1 MHADRLKPIFAPE
14 SIAVIGATDRPGSV
28 GRAVMENLIHGD
40 FTGGVYPV
48 NKRSRFIHS
57 IRTYPSI
64 LDIPDPVD
72 LGIVIVPSPAVEEVV
87 EQAAQKGVKGV
98 IVITAGFKE
107 IGGVGVE
114 REERLKQ
121 KLAKLNIS
129 LIGPNC
135 LGIIN
140 TNPDVSMNAS
150 FSRAMPKN
158 GRIAVISQSGALCTA
173 IMDYA
178 AGHNIGFSKF
188 VSFGNKADVDEIDL
202 LSFLKDDPDTDV
214 IVMYLEDITDGR
226 RFLETAREINWQYRK
241 PMLAMKSGRSPKG
254 ALAASSH
261 TGALAGSDAA
271 YDAIFQQSGIQRMNN
286 LGEVFDAAIAFAR
299 QPLPK
304 GNRVAII
311 TNAGGPGIMTVDA
324 ADRFNLELAELKEDT
339 KAQLASFLPPTANL
353 NNPVDIIGDADYKRY
368 ENAIRTVLKDEN
380 VSGSIVIMAPQ
391 AITDILQTA
400 EILPRATHGIK
411 KPVLCV
417 FMGIVDVSEGV
428 RYLESHGFPNYF
440 LGEQA
445 IQAMASMVRFASRMT
460 IPGREVITYEVETD
474 QAREFIK
481 KTLKTEDSV
490 YLPQTEANAL
500 LSYYG
505 FPVLEGGKVARKE
518 EIGSLLDR
526 IGFPVAMKIDSP
538 DVVHKFDAGGV
549 ILKIKSVAEAE
560 DAFRKIIEN
569 VKKRCPEARITGV
582 RIEQMAK
589 KGVEVILGANRDPK
603 FGPMV
608 MAGLGGTYVELMKD
622 VTFRLAPMWKR
633 SAYRMLESL
642 KMYPLLKGIRGMPA
656 SDIQAVE
663 ECILRLSQLMTEQPE
678 VSELDINPLIVY
690 PEGRGCV
697 VADSR
702 IVLKRTV
709 STT

>member
-1 MHADRLKPIFAPE
+1 MHADRLKPIFAPQ
-14 SIAVIGATDRPGSV
+14 SIAVIGATNRPGSV
-28 GRAVMENLIHGD
+28 GRAVMENLIHGN
-40 FTGGVYPV
+40 FTGGIYPV
-48 NKRSRFIHS
+48 NKDSRFIHS

-72 LGIVIVPSPAVEEVV
+72 LGIVIVPPPAVEEVV
-87 EQAAQKGVKGV
+87 EQAAEKGVKGV

-114 REERLKQ
+114 REERLKT
-121 KLAKLNIS
+121 KLANLHIS

-140 TNPDVSMNAS
+140 TNPGISMNAS
-150 FSRAMPKN
+150 FSRNMPRH

-178 AGHNIGFSKF
+178 AGHDIGFSKF

-202 LSFLKDDPDTDV
+202 LDFLKDDPDTDV

-271 YDAIFQQSGIQRMNN
+271 YDAIFHQSGIQRMNN

-304 GNRVAII
+304 GNRIAII

-324 ADRFNLELAELKEDT
+324 ADRFNLELAELKKDT
-339 KAQLASFLPPTANL
+339 KERLASFLPSTANL

-368 ENAIRTVLKDEN
+368 EGAIRTVLEDEN
-380 VSGSIVIMAPQ
+380 VSGAIVIMAPQ

-400 EILPRATHGIK
+400 EILPRATQGIE

-445 IQAMASMVRFASRMT
+445 VHAMASMVHFTTRMT
-460 IPGREVITYEVETD
+460 IPDREVISYEVDTD
-474 QAREFIK
+474 RAREFIG
-481 KTLKTEDSV
+481 KTLGKKDSV
-490 YLPQTEANAL
+490 YLPQTEANTL

-505 FPVLEGGKVARKE
+505 FPVLEGGKIARE
-518 EIGSLLDR
+518 EDIEPALDR

-549 ILKIKSVAEAE
+549 MLKIKSVGEAK
-560 DAFRKIIEN
+560 DAFRRIIGN
-569 VKKRCPEARITGV
+569 VKQRHPEARITGV
-582 RIEQMAK
+582 RIEEMAK

-603 FGPMV
+603 FGAMV
-608 MAGLGGTYVELMKD
+608 MAGLGGTFVEVMKD

-642 KMYPLLKGIRGMPA
+642 KMYPLLKGIRGMPP
-656 SDIQAVE
+656 SDIEAIE

-678 VSELDINPLIVY
+678 VAELDINPLIVY

-702 IVLKRTV
+702 IVLKRSV